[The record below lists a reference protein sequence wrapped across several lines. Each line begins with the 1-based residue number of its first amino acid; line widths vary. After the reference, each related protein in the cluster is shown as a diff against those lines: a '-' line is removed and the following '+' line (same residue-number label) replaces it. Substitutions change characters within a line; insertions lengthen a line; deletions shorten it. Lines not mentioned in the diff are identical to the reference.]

1 MICFK
6 LTKKKVMEI
15 TYEEKHSLGFLG
27 SRGRLLMQK
36 QSSGHL
42 NLFLALEN
50 SHIVNSLTGV
60 VQMLPP

>member
-36 QSSGHL
+36 QSFGHL

-50 SHIVNSLTGV
+50 
-60 VQMLPP
+60 